1 MPRQQVLCH
10 DRFLYFF
17 PLDVDR
23 CMQSPGLFLPTM
35 ALPMA
40 IHLLLAYLLQW
51 GAHPLYWLARVA
63 ITNQGA

>member
-51 GAHPLYWLARVA
+51 GAHPLY
-63 ITNQGA
+63 